1 MTIKVITFDLD
12 DTLWDVRPALIKAE
26 AAQNAWLEAHYPQV
40 LEGLDSENLKRIR
53 QQVLTRQPQLAHQ
66 ISAFRQA
73 VLQQSL
79 EEGGLLHAEAQW
91 AAKAAFQAF
100 IARRHDVA
108 LYPES
113 LPLLTALSQDYTLGA
128 LTNGNADVTK
138 TPLGQF
144 FDFAFKAEDV
154 GAAKPEPALFNHA
167 LKHTGGQASAMIHV
181 GDSHEHDV
189 VGAHRAGIRSVWF
202 TQQGSDS
209 DYADHIIA
217 CLTELPSL
225 LRRLQTA
232 AHS

>member
-1 MTIKVITFDLD
+1 MIEVITFDLD

-26 AAQNAWLEAHYPQV
+26 AAQNLWLDTHYPNTIS
-40 LEGLDSENLKRIR
+40 ELDAENLKRIR
-53 QQVLTRQPQLAHQ
+53 RDVLTREPQLAHR

-79 EEGGLLHAEAQW
+79 EETGLATAEAEW
-91 AAKAAFQAF
+91 AAKEAFGAF

-113 LPLLTALSQDYTLGA
+113 LPLLEELSQDYILGA

-138 TPLGQF
+138 TPLGRF
-144 FDFAFKAEDV
+144 FDFTLKAEDV

-167 LKHTGGQASAMIHV
+167 LQRVAGNSSALIHI
-181 GDSHEHDV
+181 GDSHDHDV
-189 VGAHRAGIRSVWF
+189 IGANRAGIRSVWF
-202 TQQGSDS
+202 AQQGGESDV
-209 DYADHIIA
+209 ADHIIE

-225 LRRLQTA
+225 LRRLQETA
-232 AHS
+232 

>member
-1 MTIKVITFDLD
+1 MTIEVITFDLD

-26 AAQNAWLEAHYPQV
+26 AAQNAWLEAHYPKV
-40 LEGLDSENLKRIR
+40 LEGLKAENLKRIR
-53 QQVLTRQPQLAHQ
+53 QQVLTRKPQLAHQ

-79 EEGGLLHAEAQW
+79 EEGGLQQAEAQW
-91 AAKAAFQAF
+91 AAKEAFQAF

-113 LPLLTALSQDYTLGA
+113 LPLLKALSQNYTLGA

-144 FDFAFKAEDV
+144 FNFAFKAEDV
-154 GAAKPEPALFNHA
+154 GAAKPDPALFNHA
-167 LKHTGGQASAMIHV
+167 LEKTGGQASAMMHV
-181 GDSHEHDV
+181 GDSHDHDV
-189 VGAHRAGIRSVWF
+189 VGAHQAGIRSVWF
-202 TQQGSDS
+202 TQQGGDS
-209 DYADHIIA
+209 DYADHIIT
-217 CLTELPSL
+217 CLTEIPSL
-225 LRRLQTA
+225 LRRLHTV